1 MTGRCPHSHLAVT
14 GQVYVLARRSMYGA
28 SIEARPSKNGPDD
41 VNYRRKQSRGLA
53 RPGEPYDTTLTKI
66 SVSGETMLESG
77 NSVA

>member
-1 MTGRCPHSHLAVT
+1 
-14 GQVYVLARRSMYGA
+14 MYRA

-41 VNYRRKQSRGLA
+41 VNYRRKQSRDSPGLE
-53 RPGEPYDTTLTKI
+53 RLTLNKI